1 MREISTD
8 LFTPILQSFYK
19 SPHKLPY
26 LFDIFVAFLG
36 FAVEKKI
43 DVGVSIER
51 EILKVFLKLKKFTL
65 ISQFVTNNIF
75 SDSEVLAII
84 LCELGSEPK
93 KLNHEDLF
101 VEECVCLVLEE
112 RYDGALQ
119 MGID

>member
-1 MREISTD
+1 MREIDTD
-8 LFTPILQSFYK
+8 LFTPILQSFYPS
-19 SPHKLPY
+19 SPDLHY

-51 EILKVFLKLKKFTL
+51 DILKVFLKLKKFTL

-84 LCELGSEPK
+84 
-93 KLNHEDLF
+93 
-101 VEECVCLVLEE
+101 
-112 RYDGALQ
+112 
-119 MGID
+119 